1 MVHALALAPH
11 LSTDELEAAARS
23 CEDGDLRTRIEAIRL
38 VSMDW
43 PLTEVGEALGRTRGW
58 VRSLVKRF
66 NEESLIGLE
75 DRRQGN
81 PGAELRLN
89 DDDIEALKKALAGKA
104 PDGGLWT
111 GPKVRTW
118 IAERTG
124 KHAGLRL
131 GWRYLK
137 RLNYSLQ
144 QPQTQHGAANLE
156 AQDAFKKR
164 SNRSSTTSRVS
175 SPKPVSKS
183 GHKTK
188 LVSD

>member
-1 MVHALALAPH
+1 V
-11 LSTDELEAAARS
+11 STKEDEKEMGGARVA
-23 CEDGDLRTRIEAIRL
+23 T
-38 VSMDW
+38 
-43 PLTEVGEALGRTRGW
+43 TRG
-58 VRSLVKRF
+58 R
-66 NEESLIGLE
+66 
-75 DRRQGN
+75 D
-81 PGAELRLN
+81 A
-89 DDDIEALKKALAGKA
+89 EALKT
-104 PDGGLWT
+104 PSS
-111 GPKVRTW
+111 GPARPRPAATERSAASSAKVLRATATLPSSRTW

-175 SPKPVSKS
+175 SPKQVSKS

>member
-1 MVHALALAPH
+1 
-11 LSTDELEAAARS
+11 
-23 CEDGDLRTRIEAIRL
+23 
-38 VSMDW
+38 
-43 PLTEVGEALGRTRGW
+43 
-58 VRSLVKRF
+58 LVKRF